1 MEESKMQRLL
11 RAIDRATA
19 AATALV
25 ISTAQYDEEAQTVT
39 GATMTLIRTPTFVFG
54 VYLNGQR
61 LTKTTDYTV
70 AANVVT
76 FVSFTPAADY
86 ITVVF
91 KY

>member
-1 MEESKMQRLL
+1 MEAEKVTQIIRSLGRLQA
-11 RAIDRATA
+11 AI
-19 AATALV
+19 TALV
-25 ISTAQYDEEAQTVT
+25 TSTAQFDEEAQTVT

-70 AANVVT
+70 ATNVVT
-76 FVSFTPAADY
+76 FVSFVPAADY

>member
-1 MEESKMQRLL
+1 MEAEKITWLIH
-11 RAIDRATA
+11 AIDRLKVAITN
-19 AATALV
+19 LV
-25 ISTAQYDEEAQTVT
+25 TSSAQFDEDAQTVT
-39 GATMTLIRTPTFVFG
+39 GATMTLTQTPTFVFG

-70 AANVVT
+70 ATNVVT

-86 ITVVF
+86 ITAVY